1 MLKFTAKA
9 ARRFTADILHVIY
22 PGSCLACE
30 TEIAHSP
37 ASLCPICQGEL
48 HFTYY
53 EKHREATDLDKL
65 FWGRVK
71 VDNTFALLFFSEQ
84 SSTQKILHTL
94 KYNDRPDLA
103 VHFGKEAGGKIVTM
117 PGLMTADALVP
128 VPLHSKKK
136 FIRGYNQ
143 SERIA
148 KGISDV
154 TGIPV
159 DESLL
164 TRSSFSES
172 QTRRDKSSRWE
183 NMQNRFRSASG
194 KSAVSHVIIVDDVI
208 TTGSTLESCIRILR
222 ESNPALKISVVA
234 LAFAR

>member
-1 MLKFTAKA
+1 MLKFTTTAK
-9 ARRFTADILHVIY
+9 RFTADILHVIY
-22 PGSCLACE
+22 PGACLVCE
-30 TEIAHSP
+30 TEIDHSP
-37 ASLCPICQGEL
+37 ASICPICQSEL

-53 EKHREATDLDKL
+53 EKHREATELDKL
-65 FWGRVK
+65 FWGRVPLDK
-71 VDNTFALLFFSEQ
+71 TFALLFFSEQ
-84 SSTQKILHTL
+84 SPTQKILHTL
-94 KYNDRPDLA
+94 KYKDRPDLA
-103 VHFGKEAGGKIVTM
+103 VHFGKETGLKLTGM
-117 PGLMTADALVP
+117 PELMTADALIP
-128 VPLHSKKK
+128 VPLHSKKR

-143 SERIA
+143 AERIA

-159 DESLL
+159 NEDLL

-172 QTRRDKSSRWE
+172 QTRRDKASRWE
-183 NMQNRFRSASG
+183 NMQNRFRSTNDKA
-194 KSAVSHVIIVDDVI
+194 AVSHVIIVDDVI